1 MTLFLFLKG
10 IIIGLTIAVPVGPV
24 GILCIS
30 RTLAYGRA
38 SGLVSGLGAAT
49 ADGMYGCLAGFG
61 LAYVANLLVGHQDWI
76 RLIGGL
82 FLIGLG
88 VRTFCARVSLET
100 ASNGHDGL
108 VRDFVSTFFL
118 TLTNPLT
125 ILLFAAVFAGLGI
138 HTTRGDY
145 GAVGV
150 LILGVFCGSALWWLT
165 LSWAVSFLRERMNLD
180 RLRIAGKIA
189 GIVIAAFG
197 VIALATLLPVAL
209 NSVDPSWGF

>member
-1 MTLFLFLKG
+1 MKLFLFVKG
-10 IIIGLTIAVPVGPV
+10 IIIGLSIAVPLGPV
-24 GILCIS
+24 GLLCIS
-30 RTLAYGRA
+30 RTLGYGRM

-49 ADGMYGCLAGFG
+49 ADGLYGCLAGFG
-61 LAYVANLLVGHQDWI
+61 LAYMANMLVDHQEWF
-76 RLIGGL
+76 RLIGGV

-88 VRTFCARVSLET
+88 VHTFRAEISPELTSDE
-100 ASNGHDGL
+100 HDGL
-108 VRDFVSTFFL
+108 VRDYLSTFLL

-145 GAVGV
+145 GAVGI

-165 LSWAVSFLRERMNLD
+165 LSWAVSFLRERMDLG
-180 RLRIAGKIA
+180 RLRMAGKIA

-197 VIALATLLPVAL
+197 VIALVTLLHLP
-209 NSVDPSWGF
+209 SV